1 MNVISVH
8 KAETLKDCFEY
19 LEKDYLIIA
28 GGTDVVVKLNEGHLN
43 NVSLLDISDLKE
55 FKGVTVEGRI
65 IKIGAGA
72 TFTEVI
78 EQADKFPTHIGAFID
93 SLRLVGSP
101 QIRNAGTIGGN
112 ICNGSPAADS
122 IPPLIALEATLQIVS
137 KEGFRELKI
146 DDFFL
151 GKGKVALNK
160 GELLESISFKI
171 PEQKYLLSFYKYSL
185 RNALSITLG
194 SIATLTLMNGNLIK
208 EITVASG
215 GFSAFCQRELE
226 IEKLLINTDYNDLE
240 SILPNIDKIV
250 QKRIEMFDDEFKT
263 MKNITLSGALR
274 HVIKG

>member
-1 MNVISVH
+1 MNVKNVF
-8 KAETLKDCFEY
+8 KAESLVECYEY
-19 LEKDYLIIA
+19 LEKDYLIIS
-28 GGTDVVVKLNEGHLN
+28 GGTDVVVKLNEGHLD
-43 NVSLLDISDLKE
+43 NVSLLDISSVKDL
-55 FKGVTVEGRI
+55 KGVTVEGPT
-65 IKIGAGA
+65 IKIGAGS

-78 EQADKFPTHIGAFID
+78 NQADKFPKHIGAFVE
-93 SLRLVGSP
+93 SLESVGSP

-122 IPPLIALEATLQIVS
+122 IPPLIALEATLQISS
-137 KEGFRELKI
+137 KSNSRELRI

-160 GELLESISFKI
+160 GELLESISFEI
-171 PEQKYLLSFYKYSL
+171 PKQKYVLRFYKYSL

-194 SIATLTLMNGNLIK
+194 SIAALIELEKGLIK
-208 EITVASG
+208 KINVASG
-215 GFSAFCQRELE
+215 GFSAYCQKESE
-226 IEKLLINTDYNDLE
+226 IEKLLINTNVKDLE